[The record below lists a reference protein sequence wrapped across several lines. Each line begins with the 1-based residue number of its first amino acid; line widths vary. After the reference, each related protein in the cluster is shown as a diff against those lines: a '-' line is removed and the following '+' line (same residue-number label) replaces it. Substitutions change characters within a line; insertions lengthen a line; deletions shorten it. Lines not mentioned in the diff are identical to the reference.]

1 MPVDSRVQSGPGVGH
16 GQTVVRV
23 GHRAQA
29 LLQFVALAALR
40 SGPPDRLRGP
50 ADAASNA
57 AAVKASA
64 AYDSSCSD
72 AAADANAA
80 DASAA
85 ATDSSSAASAE
96 PAASAVRRRSEREMA
111 R

>member
-40 SGPPDRLRGP
+40 PGPPDRLRGP

-57 AAVKASA
+57 AAAAVKASA
-64 AYDSSCSD
+64 AYDSSCSNAAA

-80 DASAA
+80 DSSTAA
-85 ATDSSSAASAE
+85 DSSSAAA
-96 PAASAVRRRSEREMA
+96 
-111 R
+111 

>member
-1 MPVDSRVQSGPGVGH
+1 MSVDSRVQSAPGVGH

-29 LLQFVALAALR
+29 LLQFVALATLR
-40 SGPPDRLRGP
+40 PGPPDRLRGP

-57 AAVKASA
+57 TAVKASTS
-64 AYDSSCSD
+64 YNSSCSD
-72 AAADANAA
+72 ATADANAA
-80 DASAA
+80 DSSSTAAYPAA
-85 ATDSSSAASAE
+85 ATAM
-96 PAASAVRRRSEREMA
+96 RRRNEREMA

>member
-1 MPVDSRVQSGPGVGH
+1 MPVDSCVQSGPGVGH

-72 AAADANAA
+72 AADTA

-85 ATDSSSAASAE
+85 ATDSSSSSAAD
-96 PAASAVRRRSEREMA
+96 
-111 R
+111 